1 MKKVLISLFVGLC
14 LISPCLFTL
23 HSALADVNP
32 DQTTINEQCANN
44 PLACFSDS
52 EHTSS
57 GTKAPDVI
65 LPATPNPAG
74 NETSESGGFW
84 SDLWDNL
91 FGNKGQGQ
99 NDAYGQLA
107 TSSSILGLLAFLL
120 NVALG
125 LVGIL
130 MLMSLV
136 YGGFLWMTA
145 LGEQAQIEKAKKIVM
160 YTAIGFIVILSSFAI
175 VNTLFGFQ
183 NLASL
188 RLRFDVVNTI
198 KSFF

>member
-1 MKKVLISLFVGLC
+1 MKKILISLVIGLC
-14 LISPCLFTL
+14 LIVPSVQAE
-23 HSALADVNP
+23 SDVSS
-32 DQTTINEQCANN
+32 QQQCASGNN
-44 PLACFSDS
+44 PLACIGNDSDQGPS
-52 EHTSS
+52 
-57 GTKAPDVI
+57 I
-65 LPATPNPAG
+65 LITTPNPAG
-74 NETSESGGFW
+74 NESSASGGFW

-91 FGNKGQGQ
+91 FGGEGQGQ
-99 NDAYGQLA
+99 DDPYGQIA
-107 TSSSILGLLAFLL
+107 TSSSILGLLAFFL

-130 MLMSLV
+130 MLISLI